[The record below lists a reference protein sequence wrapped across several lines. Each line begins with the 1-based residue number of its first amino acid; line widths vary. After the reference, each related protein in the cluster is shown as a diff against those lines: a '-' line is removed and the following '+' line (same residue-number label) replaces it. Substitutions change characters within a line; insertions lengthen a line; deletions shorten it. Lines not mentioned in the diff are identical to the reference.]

1 MLDVTRK
8 PETVMTANN
17 RPSSPSPWIV
27 RYLQPAR
34 PGATALDVA
43 TGSGRHA
50 RLAHAL
56 GYTVTALDRDLSRVS
71 DLAATPNIT
80 LLQSYLE
87 DGALWPLNGQYFDVV
102 IATNYLHRPILAD
115 IVASVAPNGLLLY
128 ETFAA
133 GNERYGKPSNP
144 NFLLRPGELLEAV
157 RGRLTPVAF
166 EHVTLDSSSGTPA
179 AIVQRI
185 VAVGSSHPW
194 LSDPPSTTGHTR

>member
-1 MLDVTRK
+1 LEPGSLPQMSAH
-8 PETVMTANN
+8 PH
-17 RPSSPSPWIV
+17 PSLPSPWIV
-27 RYLQPAR
+27 RYLPSAR
-34 PGATALDVA
+34 PGATALDLA

-56 GYTVTALDRDLSRVS
+56 GYTVAALDRDLSRVS
-71 DLAATPNIT
+71 DLATTPNIT
-80 LLQSYLE
+80 LLQADLE
-87 DGALWPLNGQYFDVV
+87 DGSSWPLAGQSFDVV
-102 IATNYLHRPILAD
+102 ITTNYLHRPILAD

-133 GNERYGKPSNP
+133 GNERYGKPANP
-144 NFLLRPGELLEAV
+144 NFLLRPGELLDAV

-166 EHVTLDSSSGTPA
+166 EHVTLDSSEGTPA

-185 VAVGSSHPW
+185 VAAGPSHPW